1 MKKLFIIGMLLI
13 ASLSFSQEQTL
24 KVYNY
29 VTVVY
34 TDNTTETKQL
44 ETRFFVNYGGEV
56 GAMKMY
62 MANSVLNM
70 RQVGSVVTG
79 ATQSGNNYE
88 IYTMLDLSSGE
99 ELFLQFFP
107 DLDVVRML
115 FNNSDITFEFSNE

>member
-1 MKKLFIIGMLLI
+1 MKKLFIILMLLT
-13 ASLSFSQEQTL
+13 ASVTFAQEQTL

-34 TDNTTETKQL
+34 TDQEAETKQM
-44 ETRFFVNYGGEV
+44 ETRLFLNYGGEV
-56 GAMKMY
+56 GAVKMY

-70 RQVGSVVTG
+70 RQVGEGMTG
-79 ATQSGNNYE
+79 NTESGIHYE
-88 IYTMLDLSSGE
+88 LYVMINISSGE

-115 FNNSDITFEFSNE
+115 FDNSDITFEFSN

>member
-1 MKKLFIIGMLLI
+1 MKKLFIILMLLT
-13 ASLSFSQEQTL
+13 ASVTFAQEQTL

-34 TDNTTETKQL
+34 TDQEAETKQM
-44 ETRFFVNYGGEV
+44 ETRLFLNYGGEV
-56 GAMKMY
+56 GAVKMY

-70 RQVGSVVTG
+70 RQVGEGMTG
-79 ATQSGNNYE
+79 STESGINYE
-88 IYTMLDLSSGE
+88 LYVMINISSGE

-115 FNNSDITFEFSNE
+115 FNNSDITFEFSN